1 MVRGISRLHR
11 LGLAVSAVALVWAFA
26 GQEAAASPA
35 PTAVVR
41 TLIEDVRAILDDPA
55 LQGAER
61 TEAREGKIRELLA
74 SRFNLAAMAAE
85 ALGEHLAARTEAERR
100 EFLLLFGDLFTR
112 AYTRLVVTFLGE
124 ATVEYGAGEVR
135 DGTARVETGV
145 LNRRGE
151 RLPVAY
157 RLMRAGEGW
166 ELRDVII
173 DDVSIV
179 ENYRVQFHK
188 IISASSYE
196 ALVKRLR
203 TRREEVSAGSPPP
216 R

>member
-1 MVRGISRLHR
+1 MAGNLSRLQR
-11 LGLAVSAVALVWAFA
+11 LGLAVSAVALVSALA
-26 GQEAAASPA
+26 GPEPAASPA
-35 PTAVVR
+35 PTSVVR
-41 TLIEDVRAILDDPA
+41 GLVEDVRAILDDPA
-55 LQGAER
+55 LKGAER
-61 TEAREGKIRELLA
+61 TEAREEKIRELLA
-74 SRFNLAAMAAE
+74 TRFNLAAMAAE
-85 ALGEHLAARTEAERR
+85 ALGEHLAARTAAERR
-100 EFLLLFGDLFTR
+100 EFVGLFGDLFTR

-124 ATVEYGAGEVR
+124 AAIEYGTEEVR

-145 LNRRGE
+145 LNRRQE

-157 RLMRAGEGW
+157 RLARAGEGW

-188 IISASSYE
+188 IITASSYE
-196 ALVKRLR
+196 SLVKRLR
-203 TRREEVSAGSPPP
+203 ARREEVSAGSPLP

>member
-1 MVRGISRLHR
+1 MARLSPR
-11 LGLAVSAVALVWAFA
+11 LRRVGLAAAALALVWIPA
-26 GQEAAASPA
+26 GLDPAASPA
-35 PTAVVR
+35 PTTVVR
-41 TLIEDVRAILDDPA
+41 TLVGDVRAILDDPA
-55 LQGAER
+55 LKGAER
-61 TEAREGKIRELLA
+61 TEAREGKIRALLA
-74 SRFNLAAMAAE
+74 TRFNLAAMAAE
-85 ALGEHLAARTEAERR
+85 ALGEHLAPRTAAERR
-100 EFLLLFGDLFTR
+100 EFVGLFGDLFTR
-112 AYTRLVVTFLGE
+112 AYTRLVVNFLRE
-124 ATVEYGAGEVR
+124 ATIEYGAEEVR

-157 RLMRAGEGW
+157 RLTRAGEGW

-188 IISASSYE
+188 IIAASSYE
-196 ALVKRLR
+196 NLVKRLR
-203 TRREEVSAGSPPP
+203 TKREEVSAGSPPP